1 MRRRRLLWK
10 LYPSYVVIIL
20 ISIVTVGIYVSTT
33 LKSFYLRKTA
43 EDLEVEARLIEREA
57 SVTFGKEN
65 RKSLDT
71 LCKTLGKAAS
81 ARITM
86 ILTSGEVVGDSDE
99 DPRTMENHAGRP
111 EVKVALSGQTGIS
124 TRYSVTLQKEMMYVA
139 IPVKKEGGIVGA
151 VRVSI
156 PIIAIDSALRSLY
169 GKIALFGVF
178 MIILTAAISLFIA
191 RRISHPI
198 GELKRGA
205 QRFAQ
210 GDLAHRLFI
219 TGPRE
224 LGELTEALNK
234 MALQLGEKI
243 RMITEQRNELEAILS
258 AMQEGVLACDT
269 DERIITLNQAAGT
282 LLGIDLSAAKGHT
295 VQEAIRNAGLQRFIG
310 RIFLEEGGGEAEA
323 EIVLHGPERK
333 FLQVTGTLLRDSE
346 GKGIGALIVLNDITR
361 LRLLENIRREFVA
374 NVSHELKTPITSIKG
389 YVETLQEGAIDDRK
403 NAPKFLEI
411 IFKQA
416 DLLDALIDDLLSLSK
431 IEQEAERGEVHVAEE
446 PVRRIIEAAFEAHE
460 AKARDRR
467 IQVTLHCEVDVVVKT
482 NARLLEQAVGNL
494 LDNAIKYSEP
504 GGSVEIDVAQSKSEV
519 TITVSDRGS
528 GIAPEHLPRLFERFY
543 RVDKGRSRE
552 LGGTGLGLAIVK
564 HIVQAHGGDVTV
576 ESAPGKGSA
585 FTIHLPKP

>member
-1 MRRRRLLWK
+1 MRRKSLLWK

-20 ISIVTVGIYVSTT
+20 ISIVAVGIYVSTT
-33 LKSFYLRKTA
+33 LKNFYLRKTA
-43 EDLEVEARLIEREA
+43 DDLEVEAHLIEREA
-57 SVTFGKEN
+57 SATFSKEN
-65 RKSLDT
+65 RKSLDA
-71 LCKTLGKAAS
+71 LCKTLGRAAS
-81 ARITM
+81 TRITM
-86 ILTSGEVVGDSDE
+86 ILPSGEVVGDSEE
-99 DPRTMENHAGRP
+99 DPRMMENHAGRP
-111 EVKVALSGQTGIS
+111 EVKKALAGQTGIS

-139 IPVKKEGGIVGA
+139 IPVKKGGGIVGT

-156 PIIAIDSALRSLY
+156 PIIAVDTALGAIY
-169 GKIALFGVF
+169 GKITLFGVF

-191 RRISHPI
+191 KRISQPI
-198 GELKRGA
+198 GDLKRGA

-210 GDLAHRLFI
+210 GDLTHRLFVA
-219 TGPRE
+219 GSKE

-243 RMITEQRNELEAILS
+243 RLITEQRNELETILS
-258 AMQEGVLACDT
+258 AMTEGVLACDSN
-269 DERIITLNQAAGT
+269 ERIITLNQAAGT
-282 LLGIDLSAAKGHT
+282 LLGVDLSAAKGHT

-310 RIFLEEGGGEAEA
+310 RIFLGEGEAEA

-333 FLQVTGTLLRDSE
+333 FLQVTGTVLRDSE

-361 LRLLENIRREFVA
+361 LRHLENIRREFVA

-389 YVETLQEGAIDDRK
+389 YVETLQEGAIDDTE

-431 IEQEAERGEVHVAEE
+431 IEQGAEQGEVHVAEE
-446 PVRRIIEAAFEAHE
+446 PVRRIIEAALEAHE

-467 IQVTLHCEVDVVVKT
+467 IQVTLHCEVDVVVKA
-482 NARLLEQAVGNL
+482 NAQLLEQAVGNL

-504 GGSVEIDVAQSKSEV
+504 GCSVEVDVIQGNGEV
-519 TITVSDRGS
+519 TITVSDCGS

-585 FTIHLPKP
+585 FTIHLPTA

>member
-43 EDLEVEARLIEREA
+43 DDLEIEARLIVGEVSA
-57 SVTFGKEN
+57 TFSKEN
-65 RKSLDT
+65 RKSLDA

-81 ARITM
+81 TRITL
-86 ILTSGEVVGDSDE
+86 ILTSGEVVGDSEE
-99 DPRTMENHAGRP
+99 DPRTMENHADRQ
-111 EVKVALSGQTGIS
+111 EIKEALAGQTGIS

-139 IPVKKEGGIVGA
+139 IPVKKKGGIVGA

-156 PIIAIDSALRSLY
+156 PIIAIDTALRAIY
-169 GKIALFGVF
+169 GKIALFGAF
-178 MIILTAAISLFIA
+178 MIILTAVISLFIA
-191 RRISHPI
+191 QRISQPI

-210 GDLAHRLFI
+210 GDLAHRLFV

-234 MALQLGEKI
+234 MALQLDEKI

-258 AMQEGVLACDT
+258 AMQEGVLACDI

-282 LLGIDLSAAKGHT
+282 LLGVDLSAAKGHA
-295 VQEAIRNAGLQRFIG
+295 VQEAIRNADLQRFIG
-310 RIFLEEGGGEAEA
+310 RILLEQRDSEV
-323 EIVLHGPERK
+323 EIVLHGPEK
-333 FLQVTGTLLRDSE
+333 KVLQVIGTALHDSDDE
-346 GKGIGALIVLNDITR
+346 NIGALVVLNDITR
-361 LRLLENIRREFVA
+361 LRHLENIRREFVA

-389 YVETLQEGAIDDRK
+389 YVETLQEGAIDDKK
-403 NAPKFLEI
+403 NARKFVEI

-416 DLLDALIDDLLSLSK
+416 DLLNMLVDDLLSLSK
-431 IEQEAERGEVHVAEE
+431 IEQGAERGEVQLSRE
-446 PVRRIIEAAFEAHE
+446 PVRRIIEAAISAYR
-460 AKARDRR
+460 AKASERR
-467 IQVTLHCEVDVVVKT
+467 IRVTLHCREEIVVKANT
-482 NARLLEQAVGNL
+482 RLLEQAIGNL

-504 GGSVEIDVAQSKSEV
+504 GGSVEIDVTQSKAEV
-519 TITVSDRGS
+519 TITVNDHGG

-585 FTIHLPKP
+585 FTIHLPRA